1 MKERYYIG
9 ISGEDSTFCER
20 ELTPEEADLVGK
32 IIDDLQTNREGCWM
46 EKLPTEDEIQEIL
59 KRYKEWCNKPEIE
72 YIIRINKFIVED
84 QLFQRFEY
92 DILHKEDKIGWEVQG
107 YIRNEIGKLID
118 LYEKIH

>member
-9 ISGEDSTFCER
+9 ISGEDSTFYER

-59 KRYKEWCNKPEIE
+59 KRYKEWRDKPEIE